1 MVRVLRSRYRSA
13 DMAKTKQQIRIL
25 MADDHAIFRDGL
37 RKLLDGDDEIT
48 IVGEAQNGTEC
59 IKLLAN

>member
-1 MVRVLRSRYRSA
+1 
-13 DMAKTKQQIRIL
+13 MAKTKQQIRVL

-37 RKLLDGDDEIT
+37 RKLLDGDEEMV

-59 IKLLAN
+59 IKLLAKL